1 MVPRHG
7 TFLGASP
14 GGGIAHHDPD
24 VLTSQTMTSFFDVI
38 AAYADATPDALA
50 LITEQDGTRTYSELV
65 GRSAA
70 LAAGLGELGVRP
82 AERLCLWMT
91 NHPAWVE
98 AYMAASAGVFATVAA
113 NPEWT
118 DDEMAFILEHSEAA
132 VVICDASL
140 APRALALGERLPTVR
155 HVVAVEADG
164 FGAAPGALAY
174 EQVLTMAPL
183 EPRAVLPDPDD
194 FELPAHIMYTSGTTA
209 GRPKAVVGQ
218 ITGASS
224 IDYQEMFGL
233 SATDRGIVV
242 TPMFHGNGMGGVTSA
257 LLYGASVVF
266 PRRFSARRFWRL
278 VDLYRPTYLF
288 TLSSI
293 ANIIMGQ
300 PAGPHERRHNLRVG
314 VVLGA
319 ARSAELIEERFGFRV
334 IDWYGMTEA
343 GMGTYTR
350 LNEERRPGSAGKR
363 FPDSTMMIQREDGS
377 EAAPGEVGEVVFGLG
392 TITFNGY
399 LKDEEATR
407 AAVDEQFFHTGD
419 LGYFDDDGY
428 FYFVDRKKDIVRRGG
443 ENISS
448 VEIET
453 VMRTYPGVGDVA
465 IVGKPDAV
473 LGERVVAFVV
483 AGEEG
488 PPEVEGLKDHVA
500 RHLAQF
506 KVPESVYLIDER
518 PRTATGK
525 IIKKQ
530 LRESLPE
537 AKPVDA

>member
-1 MVPRHG
+1 
-7 TFLGASP
+7 
-14 GGGIAHHDPD
+14 
-24 VLTSQTMTSFFDVI
+24 MTSFFDVI
-38 AAYADATPDALA
+38 AAHADAMPAELA

-65 GRSAA
+65 ERSAA
-70 LAAGLGELGVRP
+70 LATGLGAGLGIQP
-82 AERLCLWMT
+82 TERLCLWMV

-118 DDEMAFILEHSEAA
+118 DQEIAFILEHSETT
-132 VVICDASL
+132 VVICDAPL
-140 APRALALGERLPTVR
+140 AARAVALADRLPKVR
-155 HVVAVEADG
+155 HVVAVEADEHQ
-164 FGAAPGALAY
+164 APPGSIAY
-174 EQVLTMAPL
+174 EKVLAMAPPA
-183 EPRAVLPDPDD
+183 PRSVLPDPDG

-209 GRPKAVVGQ
+209 GRPKAVMGQ
-218 ITGASS
+218 ITGTSP

-233 SATDRGIVV
+233 SPADRGMVV
-242 TPMFHGNGMGGVTSA
+242 TPLFHGNGMGGVTSA
-257 LLYGASVVF
+257 ILYGASVVF
-266 PRRFSARRFWRL
+266 PRRFSARRFWKL

-288 TLSSI
+288 SLSSI
-293 ANIIMGQ
+293 VNILMGQ

-319 ARSAELIEERFGFRV
+319 ARSAPLIEERFGFSV
-334 IDWYGMTEA
+334 VDWYGMTEA

-377 EAAPGEVGEVVFGLG
+377 EAAPGETGEVVFQLG

-399 LKDEEATR
+399 LKDDEATR
-407 AAVDEQFFHTGD
+407 AVVDEQFFHTGD
-419 LGYFDDDGY
+419 LGYFDEDGY

-453 VMRTYPGVGDVA
+453 VMRTFPGVGDVA
-465 IVGKPDAV
+465 IVGKPDPV

-483 AGEEG
+483 PGEEG
-488 PPEVEGLKDHVA
+488 PLDVEGLKDHVG
-500 RHLAQF
+500 RHLAPF
-506 KVPESVYLIDER
+506 KVPEAVYLIDEL

-537 AKPVDA
+537 ANPVDA

>member
-1 MVPRHG
+1 V
-7 TFLGASP
+7 
-14 GGGIAHHDPD
+14 
-24 VLTSQTMTSFFDVI
+24 TSFFDVI
-38 AAYADATPDALA
+38 AGHAEATPDSLA
-50 LITEQDGTRTYSELV
+50 LISEEDGTRTYSELV

-70 LAAGLGELGVRP
+70 LAAGLAAGLGVKP
-82 AERLCLWMT
+82 TERLCVWAV
-91 NHPAWVE
+91 NQPAWAE

-118 DDEMAFILEHSEAA
+118 DDEMAFILEHSETA
-132 VVICDASL
+132 VVICDAGL
-140 APRALALGERLPTVR
+140 AARAVQLARRIPNVR
-155 HVVAVEADG
+155 HVVAIDSDG
-164 FGAAPGALAY
+164 QAIPEGAVGY
-174 EQVLTMAPL
+174 E
-183 EPRAVLPDPDD
+183 AVLGLAPPDARASLPSADD
-194 FELPAHIMYTSGTTA
+194 YELPAHIMYTSGTTA

-218 ITGASS
+218 ITGTSL
-224 IDYQEMFGL
+224 IDYEEMFGL
-233 SATDRGIVV
+233 GPAERGIVV
-242 TPMFHGNGMGGVTSA
+242 TPFFHGNGMGGLTSA

-266 PRRFSARRFWRL
+266 PRRFSASRFWGL
-278 VDLYRPTYLF
+278 VDKYRPTYLM

-293 ANIIMGQ
+293 VNILMGR
-300 PAGPHERRHNLRVG
+300 PAGPHERRHQLRVG
-314 VVLGA
+314 IVLGA
-319 ARSAELIEERFGFRV
+319 AASAPIIEDRFGFAV

-350 LNEERRPGSAGKR
+350 LDEERRPGSAGKR
-363 FPDSTMMIQREDGS
+363 FPDSTMTIQREDGS
-377 EAAPGEVGEVVFGLG
+377 EAAPGEIGEVVFRLG
-392 TITFNGY
+392 TITFDGY

-419 LGYFDDDGY
+419 LGYFDEDGY

-465 IVGKPDAV
+465 IVGKPDPV

-483 AGEEG
+483 PAETG
-488 PPEVEGLKDHVA
+488 PPDADGLKRHVGA
-500 RHLAQF
+500 HLAHF
-506 KVPESVYLIDER
+506 KVPEAIYLTDEL

-530 LRESLPE
+530 LREMLPAAE
-537 AKPVDA
+537 PLDG